1 MRKYVVKDAK
11 NKKYKNVFG
20 VTDYDIPMFGFK
32 SAIFICLMTL
42 LTLLIC
48 ENVCA
53 LLHISSFLPNAIIT
67 GIVSG
72 YSVAFA
78 QFFIESQKK
87 LCKEFYIVGA
97 LMSCMVFFIIFIF
110 K

>member
-32 SAIFICLMTL
+32 SALFICFMTL
-42 LTLLIC
+42 MALFISV
-48 ENVCA
+48 NVCSW
-53 LLHISSFLPNAIIT
+53 LHISSFLPLVTT

-78 QFFIESQKK
+78 QFFIESKKK
-87 LCKEFYIVGA
+87 LCKEFYIVGT
-97 LMSCMVFFIIFIF
+97 LMSCMAFFIIFIF